1 MNSFETIVVQSAS
14 SDSWTASAF
23 ALGGVLL
30 GAVLSHG
37 GQRWQRRQD
46 RIKELRERVAKYIGD
61 ADKLEQHFRAA
72 RSESEDVFVWETEHP
87 LPLSKEQHL
96 IALTK
101 RLTEL
106 EASNRYLQL
115 AAPREVGHL
124 STWLFS
130 NATVLGLMLQ
140 AHVRKGAVLSE
151 EDSNRT
157 LDQLGELRA
166 GLFRA
171 VQVRDAEQ
179 PPHQHLPGW
188 KGRVGAI
195 KWKLRLALRRTVR

>member
-1 MNSFETIVVQSAS
+1 MNSFETIVVQAAS

-23 ALGGVLL
+23 ALGGVIL
-30 GAVLSHG
+30 GAALSHG

-46 RIKELRERVAKYIGD
+46 RIQELRERVAKYIGD
-61 ADKLEQHFRAA
+61 ADRVEQHFRAA
-72 RSESEDVFVWETEHP
+72 LSESEDVFVWDTEQP

-96 IALTK
+96 TGLTK
-101 RLTEL
+101 RLAEM
-106 EASNRYLQL
+106 EAGNRYLQL

-130 NATVLGLMLQ
+130 NVTVLGLMLQ
-140 AHVRKGAVLSE
+140 AHVRQGVALDE
-151 EDSNRT
+151 DDSNRT
-157 LDQLGELRA
+157 LDQLGELRG

-179 PPHQHLPGW
+179 PPHQRLPGW
-188 KGRVGAI
+188 KGRVHAI
-195 KWKLRLALRRTVR
+195 KWKLRLALRRASR